1 MPSAIFKRNLESI
14 NVELSDK
21 QIEQLDKY
29 YEILVEWNSFMNLM
43 GITEY
48 EEVMLKHYLDSL
60 VLRLPIDGSNLNIK
74 LIDVGT
80 GAGFPGL
87 PLKIA
92 YPDTEVVL
100 FDSLNK
106 RIKFLDE
113 VIAQL
118 GLKGISTV
126 HGRAEDGGKSKEL
139 REQFDVSV
147 SRAVADLSVLAEYNL
162 PFVKVGGYFVAYK
175 SGEIDEEL
183 EKSKKAILILG
194 GQIEKVDKFKLPET
208 DIERSLVYI
217 KKVKNTPKKFP
228 RKAGLPVKEPIG

>member
-1 MPSAIFKRNLESI
+1 MIDL
-14 NVELSDK
+14 LSDYCK
-21 QIEQLDKY
+21 KIELDITDTQLQQFDDY
-29 YEILVEWNSFMNLM
+29 YRFLVEKNKVMNLTT
-43 GITEY
+43 IIEK
-48 EEVMLKHYLDSL
+48 EDVVLKHFIDSIYIMKYTDFDEKK
-60 VLRLPIDGSNLNIK
+60 VIDI
-74 LIDVGT
+74 GT

-228 RKAGLPVKEPIG
+228 RKAGLPAKEPIG